1 MTKRLIIVLLLLGLV
16 FGGIFGFKA
25 FVNTKMTEFFDNM
38 EPPPATVTTAEA
50 QTSQWQPTLAAVGTL
65 VAANGIDVTPEVPG
79 VVKQIAFESGA
90 RVQAGDVLVQLDTA
104 TDQAQLDVLRAQR
117 DLAKAELD
125 RQRALL
131 KRRTTSQAEFDAA
144 ESNYRQVLASIANQ
158 QAVIAKKTI
167 KAPFAGEVGIRKVDL
182 GSFVNT
188 GTAVVSLQQIDPLRL
203 RFSLPEQQLP
213 QVAVGQT
220 VHTRVDAFADR
231 RFTGTITAI
240 EPAVTAAT
248 RTVQVEARVDNRER
262 LLRPGMFARVE
273 VVLPGTND
281 YLTLPNSAIT
291 YNPYGDSVFLVE
303 PAASDAEGAKP
314 TVRRAFVKL
323 GPARGDQVAV
333 LSGLETGQQVVTSG
347 QLKLRNGSRIVID
360 NSRTPADAAQPQV
373 ENK

>member
-240 EPAVTAAT
+240 EPAVNAAT

-360 NSRTPADAAQPQV
+360 NSRTPANAAQPQV

>member
-1 MTKRLIIVLLLLGLV
+1 MTKRLISVLLLLGLV

-240 EPAVTAAT
+240 EPAVNAAT

>member
-240 EPAVTAAT
+240 EPAVNAAT

>member
-240 EPAVTAAT
+240 EPAVNAAT

-281 YLTLPNSAIT
+281 YLTMPNSAIT

>member
-167 KAPFAGEVGIRKVDL
+167 KAPFAGEVGIRQVDL

-240 EPAVTAAT
+240 EPAVNAAT

>member
-240 EPAVTAAT
+240 EPAVNAAT

-360 NSRTPADAAQPQV
+360 NSRTPADAQSPELA
-373 ENK
+373 NK